1 VEVLGVQ
8 KLGLA
13 ILEPL
18 SPGERLAFGTVPT
31 AAGVESVTLMAA
43 AVTLLKMAA
52 ENSSPADLD
61 RSHDAVLRHR
71 HRSAV
76 LQTIICSVAAENIRY
91 FQPRA
96 IHFPPSLY
104 K

>member
-1 VEVLGVQ
+1 M
-8 KLGLA
+8 A
-13 ILEPL
+13 
-18 SPGERLAFGTVPT
+18 TV
-31 AAGVESVTLMAA
+31 
-43 AVTLLKMAA
+43 VTLLQMAT

-61 RSHDAVLRHR
+61 RSHDTALRYR

-76 LQTIICSVAAENIRY
+76 LLTIICSVAAENIRY

-104 K
+104 KYRASVGFSLAESVLGSRSSGLLVERTLVLAMRR

>member
-1 VEVLGVQ
+1 
-8 KLGLA
+8 
-13 ILEPL
+13 
-18 SPGERLAFGTVPT
+18 
-31 AAGVESVTLMAA
+31 MAA
-43 AVTLLKMAA
+43 VVTLLQVAA

-61 RSHDAVLRHR
+61 CGHDTALRHR

-76 LQTIICSVAAENIRY
+76 LLTIICAVAAENIRY

-96 IHFPPSLY
+96 IHFRPSLY